1 MTAMV
6 VFVLCTVALAGVM
19 GAAVCPAELDRAVRR
34 LRRRLAP
41 PPPPS
46 SPSVASAP
54 AIEELAADVRRVRR
68 VALAPAPGT
77 PMARRRGILAA
88 YDDLLAQ
95 AARTLEVPDLM
106 SELPEGTERDAER
119 LRLEHL
125 LREAGLV
132 LDQSRT
138 DLR

>member
-1 MTAMV
+1 MV
-6 VFVLCTVALAGVM
+6 VFVLCAMALAGVM
-19 GAAVCPAELDRAVRR
+19 GWAVCPAELARAVRR
-34 LRRRLAP
+34 ARRRLVP
-41 PPPPS
+41 PPPAPAAG
-46 SPSVASAP
+46 PAPAP
-54 AIEELAADVRRVRR
+54 AIEQLAADVRRVRR

-77 PMARRRGILAA
+77 PMARRRGTMAA

-95 AARTLEVPDLM
+95 AAGTLEVPDLM

-132 LDQSRT
+132 LDQSRS
-138 DLR
+138 DRR